1 MIRAM
6 PVVASMTAAT
16 ESNNKAISI
25 SSRFFGRRQARHI
38 GPESITFPSS
48 FEEFVQL
55 VSRSG
60 ERMPDDLLVGL

>member
-1 MIRAM
+1 MG
-6 PVVASMTAAT
+6 AAKHAT
-16 ESNNKAISI
+16 C
-25 SSRFFGRRQARHI
+25 
-38 GPESITFPSS
+38 S